1 MKQQLTEQERF
12 DLMIYRLQ
20 RAHETMKEALV
31 MSRESFY
38 NAAVNRLYYACYQ
51 FEKRQSGD
59 YDDFIYND
67 KETADELYPQAEAFI
82 QAIEDL
88 INHPK

>member
-38 NAAVNRLYYACYQ
+38 NAAVNRLYYACY
-51 FEKRQSGD
+51 
-59 YDDFIYND
+59 Y
-67 KETADELYPQAEAFI
+67 A
-82 QAIEDL
+82 AIALL
-88 INHPK
+88 IKNEI